1 MPPGLVEEDRRGCAQ
16 EFPDRAAGAPRVK
29 VALVHYWLVGMRGG
43 EKVLETLC
51 RIFPRA
57 DIFTLVLDPAQIS
70 PTIAR
75 HRIETSFLQRI
86 GGRRHYQKM
95 LPLMPFA
102 LEAFDLTPYD
112 LVVSSEAG
120 PAKGII
126 PAPDATHLCY
136 CHSPMRY
143 IWDLQPQYSREAGWI
158 TRKMLQAT
166 GPLLRQW
173 DVTTAARVDHFA
185 ANSQFVAKRIEKY
198 YRREASVIYP
208 PVDLDRF
215 SISPDVGDYYLCAGQ
230 ITPYKKIEVAVDAF
244 TRSGR
249 PLAVIGGGATASLRE
264 RAGPNVTFLGTV
276 DDATMADRFAKCRAL
291 VFPGVEDCGIVPL
304 EVMASGRP
312 VIAFGRGGVAETVA
326 DGETGLFFHEQTA
339 EALNDAVDR
348 FEASAGA
355 FEPEAIRRHARKF
368 GGVEFEQKL
377 AAFIFD
383 KLGGDRRSAAHR
395 PRPVPRAKPPGDA
408 AA

>member
-1 MPPGLVEEDRRGCAQ
+1 M
-16 EFPDRAAGAPRVK
+16 K

-43 EKVLETLC
+43 EKVLEALC
-51 RIFPRA
+51 RIFPQA
-57 DIFTLVLDPAQIS
+57 DIFTLVLDPGKIS

-102 LEAFDLTPYD
+102 LEAFDLTSYD

-126 PAPDATHLCY
+126 PAPDAVHVCY

-143 IWDLQPQYSREAGWI
+143 IWDLQAQYCRESGWL
-158 TRKMLQAT
+158 TRKMLRTT

-173 DVTTAARVDHFA
+173 DVTTAARVDHFV
-185 ANSQFVAKRIEKY
+185 ANSAFVAKRIEKY
-198 YRREASVIYP
+198 YRREASVIHP

-215 SISPDVGDYYLCAGQ
+215 SISPEVADYYLCAGQ

-249 PLAVIGGGATASLRE
+249 PLVVIGGGATAALRE
-264 RAGPNVTFLGTV
+264 RAGPNVAFLGMV
-276 DDATMADRFAKCRAL
+276 DDATMAERFARCRAL

-312 VIAFGRGGVAETVA
+312 VIAFGRGGVTETVTA
-326 DGETGLFFHEQTA
+326 GETGLFFHDQTA

-348 FEASAGA
+348 FEATISD
-355 FEPEAIRRHARKF
+355 FQPEAIRRHARTF
-368 GGVEFEQKL
+368 GGADFERKL

-383 KLGGDRRSAAHR
+383 KVNGDPRPSAHR
-395 PRPVPRAKPPGDA
+395 PRAIPATGRTSDVA
-408 AA
+408 A